1 MQAIIKNTRYTEAQN
16 TLAELTGAFNAATA
30 EESRLLGLLAAPAAA
45 SFDPLAAGL
54 RLLRGEAAQR
64 TDNTGLNR
72 ELAQVRERLDVLRPA
87 IEQQRAVVAT
97 VQSELSAA
105 VNAHAQQAHTKSLQG
120 VSDALEGLRAALA
133 AEAAVRA
140 GIEAAGY
147 RCSLEAVAEPE
158 LSFADTQSA
167 ASRLLGDVTRRLEV
181 ERLRTAGPVNIR
193 LLVEGTGFGDGGDVV
208 KLAGPDAA
216 HVVGLGHGEA
226 TQAKP
231 GKAPRPLAGNAEPER
246 VLS

>member
-16 TLAELTGAFNAATA
+16 TLAELSAAFNAATA

-72 ELAQVRERLDVLRPA
+72 ELAQVRERLDTLRPA
-87 IEQQRAVVAT
+87 IEAQRAAVAAL
-97 VQSELSAA
+97 VAELSAA
-105 VNAHAQQAHTKSLQG
+105 VCAEAQPGHAKAVQG
-120 VSDALEGLRAALA
+120 VADALVSLRAALA

-147 RCSLEAVAEPE
+147 QCSLEAVAEPE
-158 LSFADTQSA
+158 LSFADSESA
-167 ASRLLGDVTRRLEV
+167 ASRLLRDVTRRLEV
-181 ERLRTAGPVNIR
+181 ERLRTGAPVNVR
-193 LLVEGTGFGDGGDVV
+193 LLVDGTGFGDLGDVV

-216 HVVGLGHGEA
+216 HVVGLGHGEH

-231 GKAPRPLAGNAEPER
+231 SKTPRPLAATAEAI
-246 VLS
+246 LS

>member
-30 EESRLLGLLAAPAAA
+30 EESRLLGLLAAPAET
-45 SFDPLAAGL
+45 FDPLAAGL
-54 RLLRGEAAQR
+54 RLLRGESAQR
-64 TDNTGLNR
+64 SDTTGLNR
-72 ELAQVRERLDVLRPA
+72 ELTAVRERMDTLRPA
-87 IEQQRAVVAT
+87 VEAQRAVVAAL
-97 VQSELSAA
+97 SAELSAA
-105 VNAHAQQAHTKSLQG
+105 VCAEAQPGHAKAVQG
-120 VSDALEGLRAALA
+120 VADALVVLRGALA

-147 RCSLEAVAEPE
+147 QCSLEAVAEPE
-158 LSFADTQSA
+158 LNFADSESA
-167 ASRLLGDVTRRLEV
+167 ASRLLRDVTRRLEV
-181 ERLRTAGPVNIR
+181 QRLRTAGPVNIR
-193 LLVEGTGFGDGGDVV
+193 LLVDGTGFGDGGDVV
-208 KLAGPDAA
+208 RLAGADAA
-216 HVVGLGHGEA
+216 HVVAMGHGEP

>member
-1 MQAIIKNTRYTEAQN
+1 MQAIIKNTRFTEAQN
-16 TLAELTGAFNAATA
+16 TLAELSAAFNAATA

-105 VNAHAQQAHTKSLQG
+105 VNAQAQPAHTKAAQG
-120 VSDALEGLRAALA
+120 VVDALEGLRAALA
-133 AEAAVRA
+133 AEAAVR
-140 GIEAAGY
+140 GSIEAAGY

-167 ASRLLGDVTRRLEV
+167 ASRLLRDVTRRLEV
-181 ERLRTAGPVNIR
+181 QRLRAGGPVNVR
-193 LLVEGTGFGDGGDVV
+193 LLVDGTGFGDGGDVV

-216 HVVGLGHGEA
+216 HVVGLGHGEQ

-231 GKAPRPLAGNAEPER
+231 SKTPRPMAASAEAI
-246 VLS
+246 LS

>member
-16 TLAELTGAFNAATA
+16 TLAELSAAFNAATA

-87 IEQQRAVVAT
+87 IEQQRAAVAA

-105 VNAHAQQAHTKSLQG
+105 VNAQAQPAHTMSLQG
-120 VSDALEGLRAALA
+120 VADALEGLRGALA
-133 AEAAVRA
+133 AEAAVR
-140 GIEAAGY
+140 GSIEAAGY
-147 RCSLEAVAEPE
+147 RCSLEAEPE

-181 ERLRTAGPVNIR
+181 ERLRTGGQVHVR
-193 LLVEGTGFGDGGDVV
+193 LLVDGTGFGDGGDVV

-216 HVVGLGHGEA
+216 HVVGLGHGEH

-231 GKAPRPLAGNAEPER
+231 SKTPRPLAATAEAI
-246 VLS
+246 LS

>member
-16 TLAELTGAFNAATA
+16 TLAELSAAFNAATA
-30 EESRLLGLLAAPAAA
+30 QESRLLSALAAPAAA

-54 RLLRGEAAQR
+54 RLLRGEPAQR
-64 TDNTGLNR
+64 NDSTGLNR
-72 ELAQVRERLDVLRPA
+72 ELAQVRERLDTLRPA
-87 IEQQRAVVAT
+87 VEAQRAVVAT

-105 VNAHAQQAHTKSLQG
+105 ANAEAQPTHTKAVQG
-120 VSDALEGLRAALA
+120 VADALESLRAALA

-147 RCSLEAVAEPE
+147 QCSLEAVAEPE

-167 ASRLLGDVTRRLEV
+167 ACRLLRDVGRRLEAQ
-181 ERLRTAGPVNIR
+181 RLRAGGPVNIR
-193 LLVEGTGFGDGGDVV
+193 LLVDGTGFGDGGDVV
-208 KLAGPDAA
+208 RLAGADAA
-216 HVVGLGHGEA
+216 HVVTLGHGEP
-226 TQAKP
+226 TQAKLS
-231 GKAPRPLAGNAEPER
+231 KALRTVAATEL

>member
-1 MQAIIKNTRYTEAQN
+1 MQAIIKNTRYTEAQS

-30 EESRLLGLLAAPAAA
+30 EDSRLLSALAAPAET
-45 SFDPLAAGL
+45 FDPLAAGL
-54 RLLRGEAAQR
+54 RLLRGEPAQR
-64 TDNTGLNR
+64 NDMTGLNR
-72 ELAQVRERLDVLRPA
+72 ELATVRERMDTLRPA

-120 VSDALEGLRAALA
+120 VADALEGLRAALA
-133 AEAAVRA
+133 AEAAVR
-140 GIEAAGY
+140 GSIEAAGY
-147 RCSLEAVAEPE
+147 RCSLEAEPE

-167 ASRLLGDVTRRLEV
+167 ACRLLRDVTRRLEV
-181 ERLRTAGPVNIR
+181 ERLRTGGQVRVR
-193 LLVEGTGFGDGGDVV
+193 LLVDGTGFGDGGDVV

-216 HVVGLGHGEA
+216 HVVGLGHGEQ

-231 GKAPRPLAGNAEPER
+231 SKTPRPLAATAEAI
-246 VLS
+246 LS

>member
-30 EESRLLGLLAAPAAA
+30 EESRLLSALAAPAET
-45 SFDPLAAGL
+45 FDPLAAGL
-54 RLLRGEAAQR
+54 RLLRGEPAQR

-105 VNAHAQQAHTKSLQG
+105 ANAHAQPAHTKSLQG
-120 VSDALEGLRAALA
+120 VADALAGLRAALA

-147 RCSLEAVAEPE
+147 QCSLEAVAEPE
-158 LSFADTQSA
+158 LNFADTQSA

-181 ERLRTAGPVNIR
+181 QRLRTAGPVNAR
-193 LLVEGTGFGDGGDVV
+193 LLVSVEGLGSVGDVV
-208 KLAGPDAA
+208 RTDGATLAHLVA
-216 HVVGLGHGEA
+216 LGHGEQ

-231 GKAPRPLAGNAEPER
+231 SKTPRPMAATAEAI
-246 VLS
+246 LS

>member
-16 TLAELTGAFNAATA
+16 TLAELSAAFNAATA

-87 IEQQRAVVAT
+87 IEQQRAVVAA
-97 VQSELSAA
+97 VLAELSAA
-105 VNAHAQQAHTKSLQG
+105 VNAQAQPAHTKAAQG
-120 VSDALEGLRAALA
+120 VVDALEGLRAALA
-133 AEAAVRA
+133 AEAAVR
-140 GIEAAGY
+140 GSIEAAGY
-147 RCSLEAVAEPE
+147 QCSLEAVAEPE
-158 LSFADTQSA
+158 LNFADTQSA
-167 ASRLLGDVTRRLEV
+167 ASRLLGDVARRLLV
-181 ERLRTAGPVNIR
+181 ERLRAGGPVNVR
-193 LLVEGTGFGDGGDVV
+193 LLVDGMGFGDGGDVV

-216 HVVGLGHGEA
+216 HVVGLGHGEQ

-231 GKAPRPLAGNAEPER
+231 SKTPRPLAATAEAI
-246 VLS
+246 LS